1 MTLRDMQEYTKKLLE
16 QDSGL
21 AQQIEQYIKKKEL
34 DNEKKKNDEHKL
46 DNYEPEEIEDEDIEE
61 FYAAIEE
68 QKRQDKEFA
77 LIQGEDD
84 F

>member
-1 MTLRDMQEYTKKLLE
+1 MTLRDMQEYTKKLIE

-34 DNEKKKNDEHKL
+34 DQEKKKDNELKL
-46 DNYEPEEIEDEDIEE
+46 DSYEQEEIEDEDIEE

>member
-1 MTLRDMQEYTKKLLE
+1 MQEYTKKLIE

-34 DNEKKKNDEHKL
+34 DQEKKKDNELKL
-46 DNYEPEEIEDEDIEE
+46 DSYEPEEIEDEDIEE